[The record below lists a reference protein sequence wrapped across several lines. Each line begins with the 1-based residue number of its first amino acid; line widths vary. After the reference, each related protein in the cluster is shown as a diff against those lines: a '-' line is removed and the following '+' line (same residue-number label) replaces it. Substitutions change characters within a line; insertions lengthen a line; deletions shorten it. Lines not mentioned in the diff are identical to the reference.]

1 MKVTLISPYDSIDA
15 IGIRIIS
22 SCLKKEGHDVQMIFL
37 QIKGYEEKVGHS
49 KIFSQD
55 TLSQISALC
64 SESRVV
70 CISLMSIYVPMVIE
84 VVEEL
89 RKITKAT
96 IVVGGVHPTL
106 RPEESL
112 AFSDIVCV
120 GEGEKAVVE
129 LINRMEK
136 GGDICN
142 IDNLWFKKEDG
153 SIIKNKLSPLEHN
166 LDEFPFPDYDLS
178 KHYIYD
184 QKTGA
189 IKKMDSTL
197 LERHL
202 DKSPLF
208 PERGSG
214 VVYRAIATRGCL
226 YSCTFCCN
234 NSFKKIYKGQKMLRR
249 RSIGNVID
257 ELTDMKKRYD
267 FIKIIS
273 LVDDCF
279 LDAPLEEI
287 KEFSKIYKEKVGL
300 PFFCLGT
307 PHSITKEK
315 IEILLDAGLTCVQIG
330 IQTGSPEI
338 LRMYKRPFSNEGVK
352 KAATILSQFKGRM
365 LPPMYDIIIDNP
377 FENMG
382 DVIKTLR
389 FLVELPTPY
398 FLTLFSLVFMPDTEL
413 YNKAMEKGL
422 IKDDKDAVW
431 EKTHQSKEK
440 SYLTFMF
447 SLINTRMPRFVI
459 KFLLS
464 DPMVALLNRKFFNKI
479 FNGIY
484 NLFRTFSW
492 RYRMMHQ

>member
-22 SCLKKEGHDVQMIFL
+22 SRLKNEGHDVQMIFL
-37 QIKGYEEKVGHS
+37 QSKGYEEKVGRS
-49 KIFSQD
+49 AIFSQD
-55 TLSQISALC
+55 TLSQLSALC
-64 SESRVV
+64 SDSKVV
-70 CISLMSIYVPMVIE
+70 CISLMSIYVPMVLE
-84 VVEEL
+84 VVDEL
-89 RKITKAT
+89 RKSAKAT
-96 IVVGGVHPTL
+96 IVAGGVHPTL

-112 AFSDIVCV
+112 AFSDVVCV
-120 GEGEKAVVE
+120 GEGERAVVE

-136 GGDICN
+136 GGDIYT

-153 SIIKNKLSPLEHN
+153 SVIKNKLSPLEHN

-178 KHYIYD
+178 KHYIYE

-197 LERHL
+197 LEKHL
-202 DKSPLF
+202 DKAPLF

-234 NSFKKIYKGQKMLRR
+234 NSFKNIYKGQKMLRR
-249 RSIGNVID
+249 RSIMNVID
-257 ELTDMKKRYD
+257 ELVDIKRKYD
-267 FIKIIS
+267 FIKVIS

-287 KEFSKIYKEKVGL
+287 KEFSRIYKEKVAL
-300 PFFCLGT
+300 PLFCLGT
-307 PHSITKEK
+307 PHSITQEK
-315 IEILLDAGLTCVQIG
+315 IEILLDAGLACVQIG
-330 IQTGSPEI
+330 IQTGSPDI

-352 KAATILSQFKGRM
+352 KAAAILSGFKGRM
-365 LPPMYDIIIDNP
+365 MPPMYDIIIDNP
-377 FENMG
+377 FENAG

-389 FLVELPTPY
+389 FLIELPTPY

-413 YNKAMEKGL
+413 YNKAMGKGL
-422 IKDDKDAVW
+422 IKNDREAVW
-431 EKTHQSKEK
+431 EKSYQSKEK
-440 SYLTFMF
+440 NYLTFMF
-447 SLINTRMPRFVI
+447 HLINTRMPRFVI

-464 DPMVALLNRKFFNKI
+464 DLMVAVLNRKLFNKI

-484 NLFRTFSW
+484 NLFKTFSW
-492 RYRMMHQ
+492 RYRMIHQ